1 MKVIVLRS
9 ILLFDEGNSTEKYPC
24 YLMKVTEKYPDEGNS
39 TEKYPLFD
47 EGNSTE
53 KYPCI

>member
-9 ILLFDEGNSTEKYPC
+9 ILLFDEGNSTEKY
-24 YLMKVTEKYPDEGNS
+24 L
-39 TEKYPLFD
+39 LFD

-53 KYPCI
+53 KYPFI

>member
-9 ILLFDEGNSTEKYPC
+9 ILLFDEGNSTEKY
-24 YLMKVTEKYPDEGNS
+24 L
-39 TEKYPLFD
+39 LFD
-47 EGNSTE
+47 EGIVLRSILLFDVGNSTE

>member
-9 ILLFDEGNSTEKYPC
+9 ILLFDEGNSTEKY
-24 YLMKVTEKYPDEGNS
+24 LMKVIVLRS
-39 TEKYPLFD
+39 ILVFD

-53 KYPCI
+53 KYPFI